1 MVQTYY
7 KIKQDTSFWE
17 SEEAIRR
24 YAKMEYKLNDIEFN
38 YIMEAKRL
46 LAKNA
51 SEIKILDLGCG
62 GGRTTVPL
70 FKMGFKVTGVDI
82 SKNLI
87 KQLNKKFPE
96 IDACVGDA
104 ANLKFQKNS
113 FDIVLFSHSGIDC
126 LYPKEKRIKCLK
138 EIYRVLKPQGFFIF
152 SSHTIALPLKP
163 STFKQFIFNI
173 HRFISGSDYYTE
185 IMQNHKVE
193 IYFGTLSKIRR
204 EIEKNGFE
212 LVKSSKKIVKFSNV
226 FLDFIINTLNWERY
240 YLVRKLMR

>member
-62 GGRTTVPL
+62 G
-70 FKMGFKVTGVDI
+70 
-82 SKNLI
+82 
-87 KQLNKKFPE
+87 
-96 IDACVGDA
+96 

-138 EIYRVLKPQGFFIF
+138 EIYRVLKPQGFLFF
-152 SSHTIALPLKP
+152 LP
-163 STFKQFIFNI
+163 
-173 HRFISGSDYYTE
+173 
-185 IMQNHKVE
+185 
-193 IYFGTLSKIRR
+193 TL
-204 EIEKNGFE
+204 
-212 LVKSSKKIVKFSNV
+212 LHCH
-226 FLDFIINTLNWERY
+226 
-240 YLVRKLMR
+240 